1 MDNIIWIGS
10 LEVGTGQWLGKGVQ
24 YNLDGLTGGG
34 HWAVARVDNIIWM
47 DSPEVGTGQW
57 LGKGGNIIWMDS
69 LEVGIGQLLDKGG
82 QYNLDGLIGRGQ

>member
-1 MDNIIWIGS
+1 M
-10 LEVGTGQWLGKGVQ
+10 
-24 YNLDGLTGGG
+24 
-34 HWAVARVDNIIWM
+34 ARVDNIIWM